1 MAPPSQPVI
10 HAAPYFLQ
18 NVFFYKMFSRPKPWH
33 SLSSP
38 ATGFAGI
45 WRLPHFF
52 PMQTKKEPQNCG
64 SFETKVMV
72 RDLAL

>member
-1 MAPPSQPVI
+1 
-10 HAAPYFLQ
+10 
-18 NVFFYKMFSRPKPWH
+18 MFSRQKPWH
-33 SLSSP
+33 SLPSP

-72 RDLAL
+72 RVLTLG